1 MFAAIVSQQNP
12 RVKNAARL
20 RESRVRRREG
30 LFLIDGVR
38 EAARAWERGFEFVEV
53 FWNAGKNVVAD
64 EKVDVDAALS
74 AVRARAGKSERDAD
88 AVEKR
93 FDDLRTLLKTVDAA
107 GVPTIPLST
116 GAFEKIGF
124 GERDEAVVA
133 VVRAKTTTLDA
144 LDSLLS
150 VKSEKTGE
158 APLIAVIEGVE
169 KPGNVGA
176 ILRSA
181 DGAGL
186 DALIVAAP
194 DFDLFNP
201 NAIRSSLGAIFS
213 VPTVVAAAPDVLAWL
228 RRRKIQRAT
237 ALCDDSIP
245 YPQLDYRRP
254 TAIVLGSEADG
265 LTEIWVTETPEDAAD
280 GLLKKARLPMLGIA
294 DSLNV
299 SNAAAVF
306 FYEARRVRSLEGDA
320 EN

>member
-74 AVRARAGKSERDAD
+74 AVRARAGKNERDAD

-107 GVPTIPLST
+107 GVPTIPLAT

-144 LDSLLS
+144 LDSLTS
-150 VKSEKTGE
+150 AKSEITGE

-201 NAIRSSLGAIFS
+201 NAIRSSLGAIS
-213 VPTVVAAAPDVLAWL
+213 ASRLSSRRRRTSSLGCVAAKFNGRP
-228 RRRKIQRAT
+228 RFAT
-237 ALCDDSIP
+237 IRFLIRNSITAV
-245 YPQLDYRRP
+245 RP
-254 TAIVLGSEADG
+254 
-265 LTEIWVTETPEDAAD
+265 
-280 GLLKKARLPMLGIA
+280 
-294 DSLNV
+294 
-299 SNAAAVF
+299 
-306 FYEARRVRSLEGDA
+306 RSFSGA
-320 EN
+320 KRTV

>member
-30 LFLIDGVR
+30 LFLIDGAR
-38 EAARAWERGFEFVEV
+38 EAVRAWERGFEFVEV
-53 FWNAGKNVVAD
+53 FWNAGKNVAAD
-64 EKVDVDAALS
+64 EKVDVDSALS
-74 AVRARAGKSERDAD
+74 AARARAGKRERDAD

-93 FDDLRTLLKTVDAA
+93 FEELRTLLKTVDAA
-107 GVPTIPLST
+107 GVPTIPLAT

-124 GERDEAVVA
+124 GDRDEGIVVVA
-133 VVRAKTTTLDA
+133 RAKTTTLDS

-150 VKSEKTGE
+150 KKSAKTGE
-158 APLIAVIEGVE
+158 SPLVAVIEGVE

-181 DGAGL
+181 DGAGV

-194 DFDLFNP
+194 DYDLYNP

-213 VPTVVAAAPDVLAWL
+213 VPTVVAAAEEVLDWL

-245 YPQLDYRRP
+245 YSRLDYRRP

-265 LTEIWVTETPEDAAD
+265 LTEIWATETSEDAAD
-280 GLLKKARLPMLGIA
+280 GTLKKVRLPMLGIA

-306 FYEARRVRSLEGDA
+306 FYEACRVRSAGADD
-320 EN
+320 

>member
-30 LFLIDGVR
+30 LFLIDGAR
-38 EAARAWERGFEFVEV
+38 EAVRAWERGFEFVEV
-53 FWNAGKNVVAD
+53 FWNAGKNVAAD
-64 EKVDVDAALS
+64 EKVDVDSALS
-74 AVRARAGKSERDAD
+74 AVRARAGKRERDAD

-93 FDDLRTLLKTVDAA
+93 FEELRALLKTVDAA
-107 GVPTIPLST
+107 GVPTIPLAT

-124 GERDEAVVA
+124 GDRDEGIVVVA
-133 VVRAKTTTLDA
+133 RAKTTTLDA
-144 LDSLLS
+144 LDSSLS
-150 VKSEKTGE
+150 EKSAKTGE
-158 APLIAVIEGVE
+158 SPLVAVIEGVE

-181 DGAGL
+181 DGAGV

-194 DFDLFNP
+194 DYDLYNP

-213 VPTVVAAAPDVLAWL
+213 VPTVVAAAEEVLDWL

-245 YPQLDYRRP
+245 YSRLDYRRP

-265 LTEIWVTETPEDAAD
+265 LTEIWATETSEDAAD
-280 GLLKKARLPMLGIA
+280 GTLKKVRLPMLGIA

-306 FYEARRVRSLEGDA
+306 FYEARRVRSAGADD
-320 EN
+320 

>member
-30 LFLIDGVR
+30 LFLIDGAR
-38 EAARAWERGFEFVEV
+38 EAVRAWERGFEFVEV
-53 FWNAGKNVVAD
+53 FWNAGKNVAAD
-64 EKVDVDAALS
+64 EKVDVDSALS
-74 AVRARAGKSERDAD
+74 AARARAGKRERDAD

-93 FDDLRTLLKTVDAA
+93 FEELRALLKTVDAA
-107 GVPTIPLST
+107 GVPTIPLAT

-124 GERDEAVVA
+124 GDRDEGIVVVA
-133 VVRAKTTTLDA
+133 RAKTTTLDA

-150 VKSEKTGE
+150 EKSAKTGE
-158 APLIAVIEGVE
+158 SPLVAVIEGVE

-181 DGAGL
+181 DGAGV

-194 DFDLFNP
+194 DYDLYNP

-213 VPTVVAAAPDVLAWL
+213 VPTVVAAAEEVLDWL

-245 YPQLDYRRP
+245 YSRLDYRRP

-265 LTEIWVTETPEDAAD
+265 LTEIWATETPEDAAD
-280 GLLKKARLPMLGIA
+280 GTLKKVRLPMLGIA

-306 FYEARRVRSLEGDA
+306 FYEARRVRLAGADD
-320 EN
+320 